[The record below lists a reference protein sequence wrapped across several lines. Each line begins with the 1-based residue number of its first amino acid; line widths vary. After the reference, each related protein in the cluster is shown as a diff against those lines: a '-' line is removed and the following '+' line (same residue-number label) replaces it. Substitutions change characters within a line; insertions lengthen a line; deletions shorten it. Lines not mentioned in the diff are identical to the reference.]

1 MKNILLI
8 FIVLLLFIKSHAQH
22 VIEGYV
28 HDINGK
34 PVTHAQILLY
44 FTSDS
49 AILSFSFVNSNGFYK
64 ISTSKSGDFRI
75 EFMALGYK
83 KAIKFIKISTDTIP
97 VNPIRVDVSLQEL
110 TYEINEVIKYG
121 DKPITIKHDT
131 VIYNVKSF
139 TNGTERVVEDVL
151 KKLPGINVDDDG
163 RVTFKGK
170 EVEKVM
176 VEQTDFFGK
185 GYRMITQNVHANAI
199 EKVEAISNY
208 SENPILKEIS
218 NSDKVAL
225 NLKLTEYSYKKVY
238 TNFDLGY
245 NTINHYDINV
255 SLMNF
260 NRVVNSLLIGNSN
273 SIGDNPTVGSP
284 DLFKTLSETQDD
296 KLTKTGLPD
305 FVLTQDA
312 YKPVLKRQRVNE
324 MDLTLGSIN
333 EAIKLT
339 SKTKLTVTTV
349 YSNINDRFLRQ
360 TFKKY
365 SYDTLSITN
374 TENYNYSI
382 NNKNAF
388 IKSKIESTPSNKT
401 FIQYNFLFSKINK
414 DANTLTDFNQTGVSE
429 KGIGSSFQLINHIN
443 FSHKISNRTVIN
455 FMGNVLKGNLKE
467 ELIINPLPITHISTI
482 DPINRRGTQKF
493 ENDYYFIGGI
503 TTFMNRISNILLIDA
518 ELGENVFS
526 FDLKGSFAVIDSLN
540 NYTPDPSFSGKT
552 NIYSNEAFLKSKL
565 IWGSDSL
572 NFSVGYN
579 ISLIRITDKYNNYK
593 ATKKIFFP
601 YLSFK
606 WQLNRINTF
615 NIFYNSDYKPFKY
628 SSVINQ
634 YFFTSYNS
642 INRGMLPYIDNAHN
656 FGISYLIGKLNTRF
670 FMNSSLMYIYEPKF
684 ITQNIEPNIN
694 YVVAKDTITKNRNTI
709 VFNIEANYFIKLI
722 RSNIKL
728 SLTKLSFE
736 YDNFFF
742 GVSNRNRN
750 NSNTIVFELRS
761 SFNLPLN
768 FHAGYSIIKGHIVNK
783 QTKQS
788 NIERIFCNLYIKPS
802 QNLSLD
808 LLSELYSNQS
818 GVLSNRNNSYFLVNS
833 KLSYNFPSTKW
844 SLSFS
849 AFNILNENKYVLNS
863 ISEYYYSNVVYNLIP
878 RYFMFTV
885 SFRY

>member
-28 HDINGK
+28 HDTNGK

-44 FTSDS
+44 FNSDS
-49 AILSFSFVNSNGFYK
+49 VILSFSFVNSNGFYQ
-64 ISTSKSGDFRI
+64 ISTLKSGDFRI

-83 KAIKFIKISTDTIP
+83 KAIKFIKINTDSIQ
-97 VNPIRVDVSLQEL
+97 VNPIIVDVILQEL
-110 TYEINEVIKYG
+110 SYEINEVIKYG
-121 DKPITIKHDT
+121 DKPITIKNDT

-151 KKLPGINVDDDG
+151 KKLPGINVDDNG

-176 VEQTDFFGK
+176 VEQTDFFDK

-225 NLKLTEYSYKKVY
+225 NLKLTENSYKRVY

-245 NTINHYDINV
+245 NTIKHYDINV

-260 NRVVNSLLIGNSN
+260 NRLVNSLLIGNSS

-284 DLFKTLSETQDD
+284 ELFKTLSETLDD

-305 FVLTQDA
+305 FVLSQDA
-312 YKPVLKRQRVNE
+312 YRPVFKRQRVNE

-349 YSNINDRFLRQ
+349 YSNIDDRFLRQ

-374 TENYNYSI
+374 TENYNYSM

-388 IKSKIESTPSNKT
+388 IKSKIESSPSSKT
-401 FIQYNFLFSKINK
+401 FIQYNFLFSSTYK
-414 DANTLTDFNQTGVSE
+414 DVNALTDFNQTAVNENGC
-429 KGIGSSFQLINHIN
+429 GSSFQVNNYLN
-443 FSHKISNRTVIN
+443 FSQKISNRTILN
-455 FMGNVLKGNLKE
+455 FMGNVLKGNLRE
-467 ELIINPLPITHISTI
+467 ELIINPLPITHISPI
-482 DPINRRGTQKF
+482 DSINRRGTQKF
-493 ENDYYFIGGI
+493 DNDYYFIGG
-503 TTFMNRISNILLIDA
+503 TTALMHRISNVLLIEA
-518 ELGENVFS
+518 ELGENILS
-526 FDLKGSFAVIDSLN
+526 FDLKGSFAIIDSLN
-540 NYTPDPSFSGKT
+540 SYTPDPSFSGKT
-552 NIYSNEAFLKSKL
+552 NIKSNETFLKSKL

-572 NFSVGYN
+572 NLSVGYN
-579 ISLIRITDKYNNYK
+579 ISLLKITEKFNNYQT
-593 ATKKIFFP
+593 TKNIFFP
-601 YLSFK
+601 YISFK
-606 WQLNRINTF
+606 WLLNRINTF
-615 NIFYNSDYKPFKY
+615 NIFYNSDVKPFQY

-642 INRGMLPYIDNAHN
+642 INRGMLPYLGNVHN
-656 FGISYLIGKLNTRF
+656 LGISYLIGKLNTRF
-670 FMNSSLMYIYEPKF
+670 FMNSSLMYINEPKF
-684 ITQNIEPNIN
+684 ITQNIEPNLN

-709 VFNIEANYFIKLI
+709 VANIEANYFIKVI

-728 SLTKLSFE
+728 SLTNLSFE

-742 GVSNRNRN
+742 GISNKNRN
-750 NSNTIVFELRS
+750 NSTTVVFELRS

-768 FHAGYSIIKGHIVNK
+768 FHAGYSIIQGHIVNK

-818 GVLSNRNNSYFLVNS
+818 RLLSNKNNSYFLVNS
-833 KLSYNFPSTKW
+833 KLSYNFPSSKW
-844 SLSFS
+844 SISLS

-863 ISEYYYSNVVYNLIP
+863 ISEYYYSNVSYNLIP
-878 RYFMFTV
+878 RYFMFSV
-885 SFRY
+885 SLKY